1 MLFND
6 KMKWSLLLLS
16 VLSFAACEDDEP
28 QGFIDQLAGQY
39 TGDYRQL
46 TCTFPQN
53 EVFTVEGSATA
64 DVSKISDQDVSVTL
78 GAPSLGTFFQFE
90 GMVDSD
96 TSFTVPVFTAEDDKV
111 YFGNGKLVDDEFSVV
126 LSDSCSI
133 FGNETATVLFR
144 EK

>member
-1 MLFND
+1 MVFKNSL
-6 KMKWSLLLLS
+6 KWSLLLL
-16 VLSFAACEDDEP
+16 FALPYTACDDDEP

-64 DVSKISDQDVSVTL
+64 DVSKISDQEVAVTL
-78 GAPSLGTFFQFE
+78 GAPSLGTFFQFD

-96 TSFTVPVFTAEDDKV
+96 TSFTVPPFTAEDQKV
-111 YFGNGKLVDDEFSVV
+111 YFGNGKLINDEFSVV
-126 LSDSCSI
+126 LSDSCSLL
-133 FGNETATVLFR
+133 GSQTATVLFR